1 MTAPAW
7 PSSILVAV
15 DGSDSARR
23 GLLHAVD
30 LARGSGSKLTVVT
43 AIPTQLFG
51 YRAGYFSFVDRHA
64 RDELRKVAQS
74 LLDDAIAVA
83 RDAGLEGIETT
94 AIEGQGDVFEQIADH
109 LQQRAQTDIVVLGS
123 FGHSV
128 GDRLILGSTTQRLIL
143 EVARRGLQTAILV
156 VP

>member
-1 MTAPAW
+1 LTASAW

-15 DGSDSARR
+15 DGSASSHR

-30 LARGSGSKLTVVT
+30 LATRTGCKLIVVT

-64 RDELRKVAQS
+64 RDELRKLADS
-74 LLDDAIAVA
+74 LLKDAVELAKG
-83 RDAGLEGIETT
+83 AGLQEVEAV
-94 AIEGQGDVFEQIADH
+94 AIEGNGDVFEQIADH
-109 LQQRAQTDIVVLGS
+109 LQQRSRIDIVVLGS

-143 EVARRGLQTAILV
+143 EVARRNLQTAILV